1 MFHAVYKSAWL
12 RVSDMSN
19 LVFVAMLLWWLIGAT
34 ESLVQPREW
43 LTWPCSDESR
53 QFRHSCHIISSYLHR
68 KTTWVLVRFR
78 ASNWASRITAMFY
91 TMTGCFPSEKFPSV
105 LSVPFPAKR
114 CVHPPA
120 NGNRS
125 YWNAWK
131 IRHCR
136 KDKDWHKERL
146 CASPLKIIFKNETN
160 NNNNIFQ
167 EEK

>member
-1 MFHAVYKSAWL
+1 M
-12 RVSDMSN
+12 
-19 LVFVAMLLWWLIGAT
+19 
-34 ESLVQPREW
+34 
-43 LTWPCSDESR
+43 
-53 QFRHSCHIISSYLHR
+53 
-68 KTTWVLVRFR
+68 RFR
-78 ASNWASRITAMFY
+78 ASNWSSRITAMFY

-105 LSVPFPAKR
+105 LSVSFPAKR

-160 NNNNIFQ
+160 NNNNILK
-167 EEK
+167 EEKYDDDHAVMTMKAGTEKTELSLCECSKVLDWATKFRLGDGKSNTTAYAAF